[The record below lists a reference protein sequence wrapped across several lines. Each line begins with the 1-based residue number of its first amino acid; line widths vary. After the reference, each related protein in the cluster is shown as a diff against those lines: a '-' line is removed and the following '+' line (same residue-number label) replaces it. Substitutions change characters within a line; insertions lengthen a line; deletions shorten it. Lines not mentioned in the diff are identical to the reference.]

1 MSLHL
6 SIIPPP
12 RQSMQMHARNPD
24 FLAPPSPRSPDGLL
38 PSNHDLPL
46 TPRTKRRTFDAFG
59 SAIDIRIQAASS
71 PYDKIRLTINK
82 WELSCC
88 EPCIVKR
95 VASHAPT
102 CENWCCCKVENVP
115 LMKLGGSIKSAE
127 NCSKCLAAIPCCLL
141 CLCTLG
147 CSLRKETFCC
157 PEQAAKVSPI

>member
-1 MSLHL
+1 MSYNL

-12 RQSMQMHARNPD
+12 RQSMVEPIRNPD
-24 FLAPPSPRSPDGLL
+24 LLAPPSPRSPDGLL
-38 PSNHDLPL
+38 PANHNLPL

-71 PYDKIRLTINK
+71 PYDKIRFTINK
-82 WELSCC
+82 WELARC

-95 VASHAPT
+95 IACHTPSD
-102 CENWCCCKVENVP
+102 ENWCCCKAENVP
-115 LMKLGGSIKSAE
+115 LMKLGGRIKGAE

-147 CSLRKETFCC
+147 CSLRKEMFCC
-157 PEQAAKVSPI
+157 PKDTAKVSPI